1 MWAHV
6 NTFSVPKRGSTPGEC
21 EDAARVCPIEG
32 SNADVSGRSL
42 RVVVADGASESLLA
56 GKWARW
62 LAEKFCSTAAATRS
76 KQGFLAAYRAAAEQW
91 AAEVEWYVQEREQRG
106 APIQWYEEPGLAKG
120 AFSTVIVLNV
130 SRGTD
135 GHGLWSAAA
144 LGDSCVFH
152 VRDEAVRISFPLC
165 DAEAFSNQPPLL
177 PSRAA
182 DDEIVSR
189 HVSLRRRADWQTE
202 DSLYVMTDALAV
214 WFLRA
219 TALGE
224 RPWESLRD
232 LGTEDGS
239 DFSTWVALKRDQGEL
254 RDDDTTLVRIDLY

>member
-1 MWAHV
+1 VWAHV
-6 NTFSVPKRGSTPGEC
+6 NTFSVPKRGSTLGEC
-21 EDAARVCPIEG
+21 EDAASVSPIEG
-32 SNADVSGRSL
+32 SDGDVSGRSL

-62 LAEKFCSTAAATRS
+62 LAAKFGSTATATRS
-76 KQGFLAAYRAAAEQW
+76 KPGFLTAYRAATELW
-91 AAEVEWYVQEREQRG
+91 AAEVERYVEEREQRG

-120 AFSTVIVLNV
+120 AFSTVIVLDV
-130 SRGTD
+130 SRGTK
-135 GHGLWSAAA
+135 GHGLWRAAA

-152 VRDEAVRISFPLC
+152 VREETVRSSFPLC

-182 DDEIVSR
+182 DDETVCR
-189 HVSLRRRADWQTE
+189 HVSLRRADWQTE
-202 DSLYVMTDALAV
+202 DSLYVMTDALAA

-219 TALGE
+219 TAVGE

-232 LGTEDGS
+232 LETADGLE
-239 DFSTWVALKRDQGEL
+239 FSTWVALKRDQGEL